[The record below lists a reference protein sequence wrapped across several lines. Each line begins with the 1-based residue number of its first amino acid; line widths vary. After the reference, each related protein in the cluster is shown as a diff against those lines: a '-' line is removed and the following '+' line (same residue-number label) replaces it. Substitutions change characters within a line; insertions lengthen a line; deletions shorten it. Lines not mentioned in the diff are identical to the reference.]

1 MHYVDEAETKG
12 ENLIDYTAYE
22 SFIAKIKA
30 EDVSGI
36 FGFEVKSAEQFNDW
50 FLKDIEVLFN
60 RKGNVVSVRLV
71 EDSAKKLPKAIN
83 FAIVHFSY
91 HIFSLLFTLLQQRA
105 VTSIINK
112 FHAVY
117 VIETFFK
124 F

>member
-1 MHYVDEAETKG
+1 MAKFIGMKQKAGEYKLEDEKTKQVREGEYHNFYMHYVDEAETKG

-60 RKGNVVSVRLV
+60 RKGNVVSVRFFD
-71 EDSAKKLPKAIN
+71 ETNKK
-83 FAIVHFSY
+83 
-91 HIFSLLFTLLQQRA
+91 A
-105 VTSIINK
+105 VKGT
-112 FHAVY
+112 
-117 VIETFFK
+117 
-124 F
+124 

>member
-1 MHYVDEAETKG
+1 MKQKAGEYKLEDEKTKQVREGEYHNFYMHYVDEAETKG

-60 RKGNVVSVRLV
+60 RKGNVVSVRFLD
-71 EDSAKKLPKAIN
+71 ETNKK
-83 FAIVHFSY
+83 
-91 HIFSLLFTLLQQRA
+91 A
-105 VTSIINK
+105 VKGT
-112 FHAVY
+112 
-117 VIETFFK
+117 
-124 F
+124 

>member
-1 MHYVDEAETKG
+1 MAKFIGMKQKAGEYKLEDEKTKQVREGEYHNFYMHYVDEAETKG

-60 RKGNVVSVRLV
+60 RKGNVVSVRFFD
-71 EDSAKKLPKAIN
+71 ETNKK
-83 FAIVHFSY
+83 
-91 HIFSLLFTLLQQRA
+91 A
-105 VTSIINK
+105 VK
-112 FHAVY
+112 GR
-117 VIETFFK
+117 
-124 F
+124 

>member
-1 MHYVDEAETKG
+1 MAKFIGMKQKAGEYKLEDEKTKQVREGEYHNFYMHYVDKAETKG

-71 EDSAKKLPKAIN
+71 EDSAKKLPKGN
-83 FAIVHFSY
+83 
-91 HIFSLLFTLLQQRA
+91 
-105 VTSIINK
+105 
-112 FHAVY
+112 
-117 VIETFFK
+117 
-124 F
+124 

>member
-1 MHYVDEAETKG
+1 MAKFIGMKQKAGEYKLEDEKTKQVREGEYHNFYMHYVDEAETKG

-71 EDSAKKLPKAIN
+71 EDSAKKLPKGN
-83 FAIVHFSY
+83 
-91 HIFSLLFTLLQQRA
+91 
-105 VTSIINK
+105 
-112 FHAVY
+112 
-117 VIETFFK
+117 
-124 F
+124 